1 MTQPLVFSDLEGTL
15 SAGEMWKG
23 VGRYLQAHGQGAA
36 YRQFFITHLPNVW
49 LSRLGLMDKATM
61 RARWLDGLTLLL
73 KGKTASE
80 IDALSEWVVEHELW
94 PQRRPAVIEELA
106 RHQQA
111 GARVVLASGAYMSVL
126 NAFARRL
133 GHPAEV
139 IGTPLEFIGERATGK
154 FAGPHCVGAE
164 KTARVRQRA
173 GTAKVLAA
181 YGDTVGDADMLSLSR
196 QPVAVAPDKELARLA
211 EKHGWRVI
219 GG

>member
-36 YRQFFITHLPNVW
+36 YRQFFITHVPNVW

-61 RARWLDGLTLLL
+61 RARWIDGLTWVL
-73 KGKTASE
+73 KNKTHAE
-80 IDALSEWVVEHELW
+80 IEIIGEWVVEHELW
-94 PQRRPAVIEELA
+94 PLCRPAVVDELA
-106 RHQQA
+106 RHAQA
-111 GARVVLASGAYMSVL
+111 GALVVLASGAYMSVL
-126 NAFARRL
+126 SAFIRRL
-133 GHPAEV
+133 GHAAEV

-173 GTAKVLAA
+173 GTAEVLAA
-181 YGDTVGDADMLSLSR
+181 YGDTIGDEGMLCLSR
-196 QPVAVAPDKELARLA
+196 QPVAVAPDKALARLA
-211 EKHGWRVI
+211 QQRGWRVI
-219 GG
+219 SG

>member
-61 RARWLDGLTLLL
+61 RARWIDGLTRVL
-73 KGKTASE
+73 KNKTHTE
-80 IDALSEWVVEHELW
+80 IEAIGEWVVAHELW
-94 PQRRPAVIEELA
+94 PLCRPAVVDELA
-106 RHQQA
+106 RHAQA
-111 GARVVLASGAYMSVL
+111 GALVVLASGAYMSVL
-126 NAFARRL
+126 TAFARRL

-139 IGTPLEFIGERATGK
+139 IGTPLEFMGERATGK

-173 GTAKVLAA
+173 GTAEVLAA
-181 YGDTVGDADMLSLSR
+181 YGDTIGDEGMLRLSR
-196 QPVAVAPDKELARLA
+196 QPVAVAPDKALARLA
-211 EKHGWRVI
+211 QQSGWRVMS
-219 GG
+219 G